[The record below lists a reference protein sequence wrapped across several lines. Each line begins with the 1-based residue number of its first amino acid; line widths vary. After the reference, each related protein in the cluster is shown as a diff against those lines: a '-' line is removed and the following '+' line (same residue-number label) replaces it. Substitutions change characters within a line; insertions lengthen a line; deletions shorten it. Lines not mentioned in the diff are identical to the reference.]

1 MFQTAADHMA
11 RLLIL
16 DDEPAIR
23 SLLSKI
29 FARAAYHVKTAAAN
43 VLQGMAFLASERF
56 DALLQT

>member
-1 MFQTAADHMA
+1 MA

-16 DDEPAIR
+16 DDEAAIR
-23 SLLSKI
+23 SLLSKV